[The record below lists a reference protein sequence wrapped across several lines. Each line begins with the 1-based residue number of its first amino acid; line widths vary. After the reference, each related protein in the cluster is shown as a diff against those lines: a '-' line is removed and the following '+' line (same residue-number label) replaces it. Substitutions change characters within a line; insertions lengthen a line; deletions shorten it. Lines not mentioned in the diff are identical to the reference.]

1 MTPKKILIS
10 TVLLLS
16 VVFASFLILD
26 DEAKAET
33 TATGKLTVP
42 TVSEVM
48 VGKGKK
54 APDFM
59 WTQDGKD
66 MTFSEMTKGKVVFVN
81 FWATWCP
88 PCRKEIPDI
97 IKLNKDLKEK
107 GSNVVFIG
115 IGLDRGDDAIQK
127 LESFINSGNFN
138 YPVVNEQTGKLAEA
152 FGGASSIP
160 TTYIISKKGE
170 IVDQII
176 GMRSY
181 ENFDNAIKMAMLK

>member
-66 MTFSEMTKGKVVFVN
+66 DFF
-81 FWATWCP
+81 
-88 PCRKEIPDI
+88 
-97 IKLNKDLKEK
+97 
-107 GSNVVFIG
+107 
-115 IGLDRGDDAIQK
+115 
-127 LESFINSGNFN
+127 
-138 YPVVNEQTGKLAEA
+138 
-152 FGGASSIP
+152 
-160 TTYIISKKGE
+160 
-170 IVDQII
+170 
-176 GMRSY
+176 
-181 ENFDNAIKMAMLK
+181 

>member
-1 MTPKKILIS
+1 MTPKKIMIS

-33 TATGKLTVP
+33 GTNKMTVP

-48 VGKGKK
+48 AGKGKK

-88 PCRKEIPDI
+88 PCRREIPDI

-115 IGLDRGDDAIQK
+115 IGLDRGDDAVQK
-127 LESFINSGNFN
+127 LESYINSSKFN

-170 IVDQII
+170 IVDKIV

-181 ENFDNAIKMAMLK
+181 EDFDNAIKMATLK

>member
-1 MTPKKILIS
+1 MNPKKIMYS
-10 TVLLLS
+10 TVLILS

-26 DEAKAET
+26 DEAVAEV
-33 TATGKLTVP
+33 GSDKMTVP
-42 TVSEVM
+42 TVTEVM
-48 VGKGKK
+48 AGKGKK

-59 WTQDGKD
+59 WKQDGKD
-66 MTFSEMTKGKVVFVN
+66 MSFSEMTKGKVVFVN

-97 IKLNKDLKEK
+97 IKLNKALKEK

-115 IGLDRGDDAIQK
+115 IGLDRGDDANEK
-127 LESFINSGNFN
+127 LTSFINSSKFN
-138 YPVVNEQTGKLAEA
+138 YPVYHESTGKLADA

-170 IVDQII
+170 IVDKIV

-181 ENFDNAIKMAMLK
+181 EDFDNAIKMAMLK